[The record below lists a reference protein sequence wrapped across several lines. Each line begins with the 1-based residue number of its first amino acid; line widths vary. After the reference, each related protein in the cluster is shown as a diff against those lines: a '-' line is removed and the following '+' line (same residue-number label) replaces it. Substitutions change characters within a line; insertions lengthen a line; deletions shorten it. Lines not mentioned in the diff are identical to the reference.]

1 MEPNLKAMKFV
12 LHSFLL
18 LLLQEFSTA
27 VEDDVRSS
35 CRTAPN
41 DLVFI
46 LDGSFSVGPN
56 DFEIVKNWIV
66 NISSSFEIGTT
77 FTQVGVIQYSD
88 NPLLEIPL
96 DKYRSNEDLMKAM
109 EAILYRGGNTRTGKA
124 ITFGI
129 NNVFAT
135 STRAANAVTKVA
147 VVLTDGKSQDDV
159 KDSAEEAR
167 KKKIILFAIGV
178 GQEIEDAELQAIAN
192 KPSSTYVFHVE
203 DYTGISRIREIMKQK
218 LCEETVCPTR
228 IPVASRDEKG
238 FDILVGL
245 NIRKKASKV
254 EGSYRGK
261 KAYRVTSQ
269 SDLTDKTRDIFPD
282 GLPPS
287 YVFVSTLRFKR
298 PVTKEKWDLWRI
310 LALDGTVQTAVTLN
324 GEDNT
329 VIFYTTHM
337 MNDTQSVTFTSP
349 LIKALFDENWHLLR
363 VLVTERDATLHLDD
377 KLVET
382 RQLEPVLGIFINGR
396 TQIGKYFGK
405 EASVPFEVQK
415 LRIYCD
421 PEQNQRE
428 TACEIPAVNILLNMH
443 STTGRIPNQHLLKGM
458 INYFQCDSSLDD
470 ISSTPPPCTC
480 TPGPAGPRG
489 LKGERGVPGEHGN
502 PGRPG
507 ADGKP
512 GPPGLFGSPGIPGS
526 QGIQGLRGFHGYK
539 GEEGRP
545 GVPGERGV
553 SGFQGLPGVQG
564 PMGSNGFKGEPG
576 LRGFEGKK
584 GTKGNK
590 GSHGYPGLRGPPG
603 PQGESGKNGLP
614 GIPGTK
620 GEPGMVGLPG
630 LDGITGQPGIPGMP
644 GHIGPMGYKGGDGI
658 PGEKGDRGLP
668 GKTGEMGLPGVPGS
682 QGLPGSKGNKGERG
696 IQGIQGQHGNKGQKG
711 EPSLQGQPGH
721 SGMPGMKGIKGD
733 KGNAGVKGNQGDKG
747 VTGERGMPGQQGTK
761 GSAGSKGEPGDPGE
775 SGTAGIRGQKGEP
788 GLPGRTGHP
797 GPKGNNGL
805 SGAPGPPGPEG
816 ISGRAISDEYIRQV
830 CMDVL
835 RTQLSSLMRN
845 QRNQN
850 CWHCQTHKGSPG
862 PPGPPGLQGPPGF
875 PGLDGEQGQ
884 PGHLGL
890 PGLPG
895 IQGPMGFPGEKGDR
909 GIGSPGLQGLPG
921 PPGPMGLPGISIDGN
936 PGKPG
941 APGKAGVPG
950 KFGRAGPP
958 GPPGTCQPS
967 LCYGAIVG
975 RDPFRKGP
983 SY

>member
-1 MEPNLKAMKFV
+1 MGLNVKAMKLV
-12 LHSFLL
+12 LNSFLL

-27 VEDDVRSS
+27 VKDDVRSS

-46 LDGSFSVGPN
+46 LDGSFSVGPEN
-56 DFEIVKNWIV
+56 FEIVKNWIV

-88 NPLLEIPL
+88 DPLLEIPL

-124 ITFGI
+124 ITFGV
-129 NNVFAT
+129 NYVFAT

-203 DYTGISRIREIMKQK
+203 DYSGITKIRETIKQK

-228 IPVASRDEKG
+228 IPVAARDEKG

-245 NIRKKASKV
+245 DIRKKASKI
-254 EGSYRGK
+254 EGSYHGK
-261 KAYRVTSQ
+261 KAYRVASQ
-269 SDLTDKTRDIFPD
+269 SDLTEKTSDIFPD

-310 LALDGTVQTAVTLN
+310 LALDGTIQTAVTLN

-329 VIFYTTHM
+329 VIFHTTHKT
-337 MNDTQSVTFTSP
+337 NDTQSVTFMSP

-363 VLVTERDATLHLDD
+363 VLVTERDATLYLDD
-377 KLVET
+377 KLIET
-382 RQLEPVLGIFINGR
+382 RQLEPVLGIFISGR

-405 EASVPFEVQK
+405 EATVPFEVQK

-428 TACEIPAVNILLNMH
+428 TACEIPAVNIL
-443 STTGRIPNQHLLKGM
+443 
-458 INYFQCDSSLDD
+458 CDSSLDD
-470 ISSTPPPCTC
+470 VMSTPPPCTC
-480 TPGPAGPRG
+480 APGPAGPRG
-489 LKGERGVPGEHGN
+489 LKGERGVSGEQGDA
-502 PGRPG
+502 GRPG

-512 GPPGLFGSPGIPGS
+512 GIPGLPGSPGILGP
-526 QGIQGLRGFHGYK
+526 QGIQGLRGLHGYK
-539 GEEGRP
+539 GEQGIP
-545 GVPGERGV
+545 GVPGE
-553 SGFQGLPGVQG
+553 QGLPGFQG
-564 PMGSNGFKGEPG
+564 PPGPPGPVGSKGLKGEPG
-576 LRGFEGKK
+576 LHGFK
-584 GTKGNK
+584 GEKGSKGDK
-590 GSHGYPGLRGPPG
+590 GSHGFPGIRGFPG
-603 PQGESGKNGLP
+603 HQGASGNNGLP

-620 GEPGMVGLPG
+620 GEPGEVGHPG
-630 LDGITGQPGIPGMP
+630 LDGIAGMPGIPGMP
-644 GHIGPMGYKGGDGI
+644 GYIGPMGPKGSDGI
-658 PGEKGDRGLP
+658 PGEKGDRGPP
-668 GKTGEMGLPGVPGS
+668 GKAGEMGLS
-682 QGLPGSKGNKGERG
+682 GLPGSRGLPGPKGYKGEQG
-696 IQGIQGQHGNKGQKG
+696 IQGIQGQNGNKGQKG
-711 EPSLQGQPGH
+711 EPGLPGQPGQ

-733 KGNAGVKGNQGDKG
+733 KGNAGVKGNQGYKG
-747 VTGERGMPGQQGTK
+747 LSGQPGLPGLQGTK
-761 GSAGSKGEPGDPGE
+761 GSTGSKGEPGEPGA
-775 SGTAGIRGQKGEP
+775 SGTAGMKGQKGEP
-788 GLPGRTGHP
+788 GLPGRTGNS
-797 GPKGNNGL
+797 GPKGKTGL
-805 SGAPGPPGPEG
+805 SGPPGPPGPEG
-816 ISGRAISDEYIRQV
+816 ISGKVISDEYIRQV
-830 CMDVL
+830 CMDVI
-835 RTQLSSLMRN
+835 RTQLPSVLRN
-845 QRNQN
+845 ERNEN
-850 CWHCQTHKGSPG
+850 CLHCQIRKGSPG
-862 PPGPPGLQGPPGF
+862 PPGPQGPPGLPGLQGPPGF

-895 IQGPMGFPGEKGDR
+895 IQGLMGFPGLKGEKGDR
-909 GIGSPGLQGLPG
+909 GVGSPGMQGLPG
-921 PPGPMGLPGISIDGN
+921 PPGSMGLPGVSKEGY

-941 APGKAGVPG
+941 APGNAGNPG
-950 KFGRAGPP
+950 KSGRPGPP
-958 GPPGTCQPS
+958 GPPGTCHPS
-967 LCYGAIVG
+967 LCYGTIGG

-983 SY
+983 NY

>member
-1 MEPNLKAMKFV
+1 MDLNVKAIKLV

-18 LLLQEFSTA
+18 LLLQEFSAA

-46 LDGSFSVGPN
+46 LDGSFSVGPK

-77 FTQVGVIQYSD
+77 FTKVGVIQYSD
-88 NPLLEIPL
+88 EPLLEIPL

-124 ITFGI
+124 ITFGV

-147 VVLTDGKSQDDV
+147 IVLTDGKSQDDV
-159 KDSAEEAR
+159 KHSAEEAR
-167 KKKIILFAIGV
+167 RNKIILFAIGV

-192 KPSSTYVFHVE
+192 KPSSTYVFQVK

-218 LCEETVCPTR
+218 LCEEIVCPTR

-245 NIRKKASKV
+245 DIRKKASKIQ
-254 EGSYRGK
+254 GSYSRK
-261 KAYRVTSQ
+261 KAYSVTPQ
-269 SDLTDKTRDIFPD
+269 TDLTDKTRHIFPD

-287 YVFVSTLRFKR
+287 YVFVSTLRLKR
-298 PVTKEKWDLWRI
+298 PASKEKWDLWRI
-310 LALDGTVQTAVTLN
+310 LTQDGTIQTAITLN

-329 VIFYTTHM
+329 VVFYTTHM
-337 MNDTQSVTFTSP
+337 MNETQSVTFTSP

-363 VLVTERDATLHLDD
+363 VLVTERDVTLYLDD

-382 RQLEPVLGIFINGR
+382 RQLEPVLGIFVSGR

-405 EASVPFEVQK
+405 EATVPFEVQK

-428 TACEIPAVNILLNMH
+428 NACEIPDVNIL
-443 STTGRIPNQHLLKGM
+443 
-458 INYFQCDSSLDD
+458 CDSSLDD
-470 ISSTPPPCTC
+470 VSSTPPPCTC
-480 TPGPAGPRG
+480 TPGPAGPQG
-489 LKGERGVPGEHGN
+489 LKGENGAPGERGN
-502 PGRPG
+502 PGSPG
-507 ADGKP
+507 EDGKP
-512 GPPGLFGSPGIPGS
+512 GTRGLPGSPGIPGP

-539 GEEGRP
+539 GEQGRP
-545 GVPGERGV
+545 GVSGERGV
-553 SGFQGLPGVQG
+553 PGFQGLPGPQG
-564 PMGSNGFKGEPG
+564 PMGSKGFKGEQG

-584 GTKGNK
+584 GVKGDR

-603 PQGESGKNGLP
+603 HQGENGKNGLP
-614 GIPGTK
+614 GIPGIK
-620 GEPGMVGLPG
+620 GEPGTVGFPG
-630 LDGITGQPGIPGMP
+630 LDGIAGLPGIPGMP
-644 GHIGPMGYKGGDGI
+644 GHIGPMGHKGRNGI
-658 PGEKGDRGLP
+658 TGEKGERGP
-668 GKTGEMGLPGVPGS
+668 SGKMGEMGLPGEPGS
-682 QGLPGSKGNKGERG
+682 RGLPGSKGNKGERG
-696 IQGIQGQHGNKGQKG
+696 IQGIQGQYGNKGRKG
-711 EPSLQGQPGH
+711 EPGLPGQPGH

-733 KGNAGVKGNQGDKG
+733 VGKTGVKGNQGDSG
-747 VTGERGMPGQQGTK
+747 TTGERGIPGLQGTK
-761 GSAGSKGEPGDPGE
+761 GSEGSNGKPGEPGAL
-775 SGTAGIRGQKGEP
+775 GTAGIRGQKGEP
-788 GLPGRTGHP
+788 GIPGRNGHS

-805 SGAPGPPGPEG
+805 SGQPGPPGPEG
-816 ISGRAISDEYIRQV
+816 ISGRVISDEYIRQV

-835 RTQLSSLMRN
+835 RTQLSAVSRN

-850 CWHCQTHKGSPG
+850 CWHCQSHQGSPG
-862 PPGPPGLQGPPGF
+862 PPGPPGIQGPPGF

-895 IQGPMGFPGEKGDR
+895 IQGLMGFPGEKGEKGDR
-909 GIGSPGLQGLPG
+909 GIGSPGLHGLPG
-921 PPGPMGLPGISIDGN
+921 PPGSMGSPGISKSGY

-941 APGKAGVPG
+941 TPGKVGVPG
-950 KFGRAGPP
+950 KSGRAGPP
-958 GPPGTCQPS
+958 GPPGICQPS
-967 LCYGAIVG
+967 LCYGAIAG

-983 SY
+983 NY

>member
-1 MEPNLKAMKFV
+1 MELNISAMKFV

-18 LLLQEFSTA
+18 LLFQEFSTA
-27 VEDDVRSS
+27 VDDDIRSS

-46 LDGSFSVGPN
+46 LDGSFSVGPDN
-56 DFEIVKNWIV
+56 FEIVKNWII

-77 FTQVGVIQYSD
+77 FTQVGVVQYSD
-88 NPLLEIPL
+88 DPVLEIPL
-96 DKYRSNEDLMKAM
+96 EKYSSNEDLMKAM
-109 EAILYRGGNTRTGKA
+109 EAILYMGGNTRTGKA
-124 ITFGI
+124 ITFGV
-129 NNVFAT
+129 NDVFAT
-135 STRAANAVTKVA
+135 STRASNTVTKVA

-192 KPSSTYVFHVE
+192 KPSSTYVFYVE
-203 DYTGISRIREIMKQK
+203 DYTGISRIREVMKQK

-245 NIRKKASKV
+245 DIRKKASKI
-254 EGSYRGK
+254 EGSYHGK

-310 LALDGTVQTAVTLN
+310 LALDGTAQAAVTLN

-329 VIFYTTHM
+329 VIFHTTHM
-337 MNDTQSVTFTSP
+337 MNDTQSVTFTSA
-349 LIKALFDENWHLLR
+349 LIQALFDENWHQLR
-363 VLVTERDATLHLDD
+363 VLVTERDATLYLDD
-377 KLVET
+377 KLIET
-382 RQLEPVLGIFINGR
+382 RQLEPVLGIFISGK

-405 EASVPFEVQK
+405 EATVPFEVQK

-421 PEQNQRE
+421 PEQSERE
-428 TACEIPAVNILLNMH
+428 TACEIPGVDL
-443 STTGRIPNQHLLKGM
+443 P
-458 INYFQCDSSLDD
+458 CDNSLDD
-470 ISSTPPPCTC
+470 VSSTPPPCIC

-489 LKGERGVPGEHGN
+489 LKGERGVLGEFGH

-512 GPPGLFGSPGIPGS
+512 GIPGLPGNPGLPGP
-526 QGIQGLRGFHGYK
+526 QGIQGLRGFRGYK
-539 GEEGRP
+539 GEEGRH

-553 SGFQGLPGVQG
+553 PGFQGLSGPPGHMG
-564 PMGSNGFKGEPG
+564 PKGFKGEPG

-584 GTKGNK
+584 GAKGDK
-590 GSHGYPGLRGPPG
+590 GSYGYPGLRGPPG
-603 PQGESGKNGLP
+603 HQGESGKNGLP

-620 GEPGMVGLPG
+620 GEPGKVGLPG
-630 LDGITGQPGIPGMP
+630 LDGMAGRPGIPGMP
-644 GHIGPMGYKGGDGI
+644 GHLGPMGHKGEGGI
-658 PGEKGDRGLP
+658 PGDKGDKGP
-668 GKTGEMGLPGVPGS
+668 HGEKGEMGLPGVSGS
-682 QGLPGSKGNKGERG
+682 RGLPGSKGSKGERG
-696 IQGIQGQHGNKGQKG
+696 FQGIQGQYGNKGQEG
-711 EPSLQGQPGH
+711 EPGLPGQPGH

-733 KGNAGVKGNQGDKG
+733 KGNAGVKGNQGEKG
-747 VTGERGMPGQQGTK
+747 ITGEPGFPGVQGTR
-761 GSAGSKGEPGDPGE
+761 GSAGLKGETGE
-775 SGTAGIRGQKGEP
+775 VGASGTAGIRGPRGEP
-788 GLPGRTGHP
+788 GTPGRTGHQ
-797 GPKGNNGL
+797 GRKGNNGFTG
-805 SGAPGPPGPEG
+805 SPGPPGPEG
-816 ISGRAISDEYIRQV
+816 IPGRVISDEYIRQV

-835 RTQLSSLMRN
+835 RTQLSSVLRN
-845 QRNQN
+845 QRSQN
-850 CWHCQTHKGSPG
+850 CWHCKAHKGSPG
-862 PPGPPGLQGPPGF
+862 PPGPPGLQGPSGF
-875 PGLDGEQGQ
+875 PGSDGGQGQ

-895 IQGPMGFPGEKGDR
+895 IQGLMGIPGEKGEKGDR
-909 GIGSPGLQGLPG
+909 GVGYPGLQGLPG
-921 PPGPMGLPGISIDGN
+921 LPGSTGLPGISKEGY

-941 APGKAGVPG
+941 SPGQAGDTG
-950 KFGRAGPP
+950 KSGRPGPP

-967 LCYGAIVG
+967 LCYEAIVG

-983 SY
+983 NY